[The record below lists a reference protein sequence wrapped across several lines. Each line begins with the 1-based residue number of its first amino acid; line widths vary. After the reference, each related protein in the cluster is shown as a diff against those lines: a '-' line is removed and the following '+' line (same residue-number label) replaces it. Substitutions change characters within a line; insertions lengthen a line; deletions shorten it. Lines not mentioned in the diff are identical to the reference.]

1 MRSINHAAIPRTMG
15 GAAAVGSEGRGGDT
29 GGLQA
34 LGWAQAGPASRQA
47 PGCCVDSA
55 PHDCPG
61 ALPWECGPAS
71 GRSRQEIL
79 QLRFEV

>member
-34 LGWAQAGPASRQA
+34 LGWAQAGSASRQA
-47 PGCCVDSA
+47 PGCSA
-55 PHDCPG
+55 R
-61 ALPWECGPAS
+61 LS
-71 GRSRQEIL
+71 GSTSVGVWPSLWKEQAGNTAAA
-79 QLRFEV
+79 F